1 MNWKKMGCFVC
12 GTLFGTAGISILK
25 SKDAMALYTQCTAA
39 VLRGRDQVM
48 KTYETVKENCGD
60 ILEDA
65 KDINEER
72 YAKAEELE
80 LEKAKALVE
89 AYESETKP
97 E

>member
-25 SKDAMALYTQCTAA
+25 SKEARALYTQCTAA
-39 VLRGRDQVM
+39 VLRGRDQMM
-48 KTYETVKENCGD
+48 KTYETVKEGCGD

-72 YAKAEELE
+72 YAKEEAAE
-80 LEKAKALVE
+80 LEKAKALVA
-89 AYESETKP
+89 AYEDENSAE
-97 E
+97 